1 MVKKIKVKLEDQAK
15 DFIKNYMRGQPRNF
29 LPEETKQM
37 KSIKN
42 KKQRTKREVFH
53 SLLRLGRKEVP
64 K

>member
-1 MVKKIKVKLEDQAK
+1 MVKKIKVEDQAK

-29 LPEETKQM
+29 LP
-37 KSIKN
+37 
-42 KKQRTKREVFH
+42 KKDKRTKREVFH